1 MTKTTS
7 AMKFSSALILLLL
20 LISACQQTPPQSDV
34 VTPSDTPST
43 GTPTTAPTLS
53 PTNAPTLTLSPTA
66 DPTSTLSFT
75 PNATQRWDD
84 TTMGQT
90 PLPPHS
96 HRISTE
102 TLQYLQE
109 VAVWGNGR
117 ATDIDFS
124 PNGQQLAVGT
134 EVGVFLYDSTTYDL
148 LAILKTP
155 FSVQSLT
162 YSPDNQVIAAGL
174 VRDTVEVFELDGYS
188 RIASLSLNTCNLP
201 GDDQSIVRFSPDG
214 QQITSIALTTERICI
229 NQWDGFTW
237 QLISAFSRTRG
248 EAFFVNENTN
258 LIGIIAG
265 NELLLQSL
273 TFPEESRTITLPDID
288 PSDFWQQF
296 TLNNGEILPSSDGN
310 FLIINNGASIVRW
323 EINEVK
329 ATYTLD
335 DYPEVLNDSCRDA
348 PETCL
353 TPGREFAWEC
363 PNQTPAS
370 PIESIAMTPDNVMLL
385 ISLKV
390 GKSEFRRA
398 SDGLLAWEVE
408 TGFKKTVFSPGSE
421 FFFGLT
427 EDGTIEK
434 RTFTDGGLVDYL
446 DQHPTYLHTLDFSP
460 DGSILAAGF
469 SDGWI
474 RIISTSDGE
483 MLGVLD
489 GIARTLDFSP
499 DGKCLAAG
507 LEDGTIRIFQ
517 LEEGRFYDLPVG
529 HLAAVSDLA
538 FSEDGLHLFSG
549 SLDCT
554 ASLWHLSDRDR
565 IETLKPRREAPF
577 RINRIALSDDT
588 RMKYISGPW
597 DGLYLFDN
605 HDIDATQIT
614 DLESLAD
621 FTLSPDNKFLAG
633 TGAFTWLIDQASEPP
648 LLIPLS
654 LDQDAEGRA
663 VSFTPDGHLLVVASL
678 EKLTFYAIPDAI
690 RLSERLFHQ
699 PLREDSQPAEVTIS
713 PDGTL
718 IAVGCQDGL
727 IHIFSILPRP

>member
-1 MTKTTS
+1 M
-7 AMKFSSALILLLL
+7 
-20 LISACQQTPPQSDV
+20 
-34 VTPSDTPST
+34 
-43 GTPTTAPTLS
+43 
-53 PTNAPTLTLSPTA
+53 
-66 DPTSTLSFT
+66 
-75 PNATQRWDD
+75 
-84 TTMGQT
+84 
-90 PLPPHS
+90 
-96 HRISTE
+96 
-102 TLQYLQE
+102 
-109 VAVWGNGR
+109 WGNGR
-117 ATDIDFS
+117 AIDIDFS

-134 EVGVFLYDSTTYDL
+134 EVGVFLYDSRTYDL

-174 VRDTVEVFELDGYS
+174 VRDTVEVFELGGYS
-188 RIASLSLNTCNLP
+188 RIASLSLSTCNLP
-201 GDDQSIVRFSPDG
+201 GDDQKSIVRFSPDG
-214 QQITSIALTTERICI
+214 QQVSSVTHTADQICV

-237 QLISAFSRTRG
+237 QPISAFSRASG
-248 EAFFVNENTN
+248 EAFFINENTN
-258 LIGIIAG
+258 LIGIITG

-273 TFPEESRTITLPDID
+273 TFPEESQTIPFPDID

-310 FLIINNGASIVRW
+310 FLIINNGVSIVRW
-323 EINEVK
+323 EFNEEK
-329 ATYTLD
+329 TTYALD
-335 DYPEVLNDSCRDA
+335 DYPEVPIDSCRNA
-348 PETCL
+348 PVTCL
-353 TPGREFAWEC
+353 TPGRAFAWEC
-363 PNQTPAS
+363 PDQTPAS

-390 GKSEFRRA
+390 GRSEFRRA

-408 TGFKKTVFSPGSE
+408 TGFKKTVFSPGSD

-434 RTFTDGGLVDYL
+434 RTFTDGGVIDYL
-446 DQHPTYLHTLDFSP
+446 DQHPTNLHALDFSP

-469 SDGWI
+469 SDGWV
-474 RIISTSDGE
+474 RIISTANGE

-499 DGKCLAAG
+499 DGKRIAAG

-517 LEEGRFYDLPVG
+517 LEEGWFYDLSVG

-538 FSEDGLHLFSG
+538 FSADGLRLLSG

-554 ASLWHLSDRDR
+554 ASLWHVPDRYR

-577 RINRIALSDDT
+577 RINRIAMSDDT
-588 RMKYISGPW
+588 RMKFISGPW
-597 DGLYLFDN
+597 NGLYLFDDN
-605 HDIDATQIT
+605 DRDATLIA
-614 DLESLAD
+614 DLGSLTD
-621 FTLSPDNKFLAG
+621 FTQSADNQFLAG
-633 TGAFTWLIDQASEPP
+633 TGAFTWLIDLGSEPP
-648 LLIPLS
+648 LLIQLS
-654 LDQDAEGRA
+654 RDQDAEGWA
-663 VSFTPDGHLLVVASL
+663 VSFTPDGRLLVVASL
-678 EKLTFYAIPDAI
+678 EKLTFYTIPDAV

-699 PLREDSQPAEVTIS
+699 PLREDSQPVEIHVS

-727 IHIFSILPRP
+727 INIFSILH